1 MCTACLHVIY
11 KSFFFKY
18 SWSRLIPVILNL
30 KPFHMDT
37 PLSQLLLAISNYYF
51 YVPWH
56 FEMTGS
62 NSNVLLI
69 PLNIPRFF
77 LFQDT
82 IAKIPLVIYVSGFLS
97 TFLSKPLNKFTG
109 RKVCTTENMV
119 LLSLI
124 DFHLWIEV
132 RWSQGHK
139 SWDDNLLSFIRV

>member
-1 MCTACLHVIY
+1 
-11 KSFFFKY
+11 
-18 SWSRLIPVILNL
+18 
-30 KPFHMDT
+30 
-37 PLSQLLLAISNYYF
+37 
-51 YVPWH
+51 
-56 FEMTGS
+56 MTGS

-124 DFHLWIEV
+124 DFHL
-132 RWSQGHK
+132 
-139 SWDDNLLSFIRV
+139 